1 VIKLKKGGGFLTEE
15 TDALDMFTPEDFT
28 EEQLMIGKMTAD
40 FVEKRVIKNLAA
52 MENHDFNQVVALM
65 KEAGDLGLL
74 SSDIPDEFGGLGLD
88 KISSAIISEKMSSAG
103 GFSVTHGAH
112 IGIGSLP
119 IVLFGNQKQKE
130 KYLPYLATGEKIA
143 AYALTEP
150 QAGSDAMSIRTT
162 AVLNKEGTHYIL
174 KGEKQWITNAGIAD
188 VFTVFAKVDGKHF
201 SAFIIEKG
209 FPGFSIGKEENKL
222 GIKSSSTCGLKF
234 DNVFVPI
241 ENLLGEKGKGH
252 IIALNILNIGR
263 FKLGVGAVGASK
275 EAIKKTISYTNNR
288 VQFHTPIAQF
298 PLTKEKLATMATY
311 LYAAESAVYRTAGL
325 LSANMSRLPND
336 ADRKMVASAI
346 NEYAIECSLN
356 KVFASEVLD
365 MIVDECVQLHG
376 GNGFMEG
383 YGITRMYRD
392 ARINRIFEGTNEINR
407 LLVPAA
413 LLKKGL
419 QGELPLVQ
427 AAKSLEKQ
435 LLTMLPMDPEKAVL
449 AQEKMLVENGKKI
462 ALLLLGLT
470 AQKFGH
476 ALEQEQ
482 EMLANLSNIT
492 MLVYNMESALLRTEK
507 AIKRGQSNESQKI
520 LYTEIYCGEAFQQ
533 INLEAI
539 EILANM
545 ESGDNLRMLL
555 AGLKKLTRHLPKPII
570 ALKRKAAE
578 EIIAKKQYTV

>member
-1 VIKLKKGGGFLTEE
+1 MRVKKGGSFLTEE
-15 TDALDMFTPEDFT
+15 TKEMDIFTPEDFT
-28 EEQLMIGKMTAD
+28 EEHWMIGKMTAD
-40 FVEKRVIKNLAA
+40 FVDKRVIKNLAA
-52 MENHDFNQVVALM
+52 MENHDFKQVVELL
-65 KEAGDLGLL
+65 KEAGELGLL
-74 SSDIPDEFGGLGLD
+74 SGDIPEEFGGLGLD
-88 KISSAIISEKMSSAG
+88 KISSAIISEKMSIAG

-119 IVLFGNQKQKE
+119 IVLFGNKEQKE

-162 AVLNKEGTHYIL
+162 AALNEEGTHYIL

-188 VFTVFAKVDGKHF
+188 VFTVFAKIDGKDF
-201 SAFIIEKG
+201 SAFIIERE
-209 FPGFSIGKEENKL
+209 FEGFSIGKEENKL
-222 GIKSSSTCGLKF
+222 GIKSSSTCALKF
-234 DNVFVPI
+234 DNVAVPV

-288 VQFHTPIAQF
+288 IQFHTPITQF
-298 PLTKEKLATMATY
+298 PLTKEKLATMSAY
-311 LYAAESAVYRTAGL
+311 LYAAESSVYRTAGL
-325 LSANMSRLPND
+325 ISTSMSPLPHD
-336 ADRKMVASAI
+336 ADRKLIASAI

-383 YGITRMYRD
+383 YDITRMYRD

-407 LLVPAA
+407 LLVPAT
-413 LLKKGL
+413 LLKKGIK
-419 QGELPLVQ
+419 GELPLLQ
-427 AAKSLEKQ
+427 AAKNVERQ
-435 LLTMLPMDPEKAVL
+435 LLTLLPADPEKSIL
-449 AQEKMLVENGKKI
+449 AQEKMFVENGKKI

-476 ALEQEQ
+476 KLENEQEI
-482 EMLANLSNIT
+482 LANLSNIIMT
-492 MLVYNMESALLRTEK
+492 VYNMESAILRTEK
-507 AIKRGQSNESQKI
+507 GIKRGQNNEIQKI
-520 LYTEIYCGEAFQQ
+520 LYTEIYCAEAFQK
-533 INLEAI
+533 INSEAI

-545 ESGDNLRMLL
+545 ESGDNLRLLL
-555 AGLKKLTRHLPKPII
+555 ASLKKLTRHLPKPII
-570 ALKRKAAE
+570 SLKRKAAE
-578 EIIAKKQYTV
+578 EIIAKKQYIV

>member
-1 VIKLKKGGGFLTEE
+1 MRLKKGGSFLTEE
-15 TDALDMFTPEDFT
+15 TNALDIFTPEDFT
-28 EEQLMIGKMTAD
+28 EEHLMIGKMTTD

-52 MENHDFNQVVALM
+52 MEGHDFKQVVELL

-74 SSDIPDEFGGLGLD
+74 SGDIPEEFGGLGLD
-88 KISSAIISEKMSSAG
+88 KISSAIISEKMSIAG

-130 KYLPYLATGEKIA
+130 KYLPHLATGEKIA

-162 AVLNKEGTHYIL
+162 ASLNEEGTHYIL

-188 VFTVFAKVDGKHF
+188 VFTVFAKIDGKDF
-201 SAFIIEKG
+201 SAFIVEREFEG
-209 FPGFSIGKEENKL
+209 LSIGKEENKL
-222 GIKSSSTCGLKF
+222 GIKSSSTCALKF
-234 DNVFVPI
+234 DNVSVPI

-288 VQFHTPIAQF
+288 IQFHTPITQF
-298 PLTKEKLATMATY
+298 PLTKEKLATMSAH
-311 LYAAESAVYRTAGL
+311 LYAAESSVYRTAGL
-325 LSANMSRLPND
+325 LSTKMSLLPHD
-336 ADRKMVASAI
+336 ADRNIIASAI
-346 NEYAIECSLN
+346 NEYVIECSLN

-365 MIVDECVQLHG
+365 MIVDECLQLHG

-383 YGITRMYRD
+383 YDITRMYRD

-407 LLVPAA
+407 LLVPAT
-413 LLKKGL
+413 LLKKGIK
-419 QGELPLVQ
+419 GELPLLQ
-427 AAKSLEKQ
+427 AAKHLEQQ
-435 LLTMLPMDPEKAVL
+435 LLKMLPTNPENFVL
-449 AQEKMLVENGKKI
+449 AQEKMFMENGKKI

-476 ALEQEQ
+476 KLENEQEI
-482 EMLANLSNIT
+482 LANLSNII
-492 MLVYNMESALLRTEK
+492 MAVYNMDSAILRTEK
-507 AIKRGQSNESQKI
+507 AIKRGQKNEMQKI
-520 LYTEIYCGEAFQQ
+520 LYTEIYCAEAFQQ
-533 INLEAI
+533 INSEAI

-545 ESGDNLRMLL
+545 ESGDKLRLLL
-555 AGLKKLTRHLPKPII
+555 ASLKKLTRHLPKPII
-570 ALKRKAAE
+570 SLKRKAAG
-578 EIIAKKQYTV
+578 EIIAKKQYIV